1 MKIYIN
7 TLGCSKNT
15 VDSENAAALLEEAEH
30 SIVGSLEDAELILV
44 NTCGFINDAKEESI
58 DTILEMAEYRKNG
71 AILAASGCLT
81 QRYADELFREIP
93 EIDILL
99 GVNEYERLPSL
110 IEQYRKDGKR
120 IVRAEREAEEYC
132 EIPVRKP
139 EAGIP
144 YAYLKISE
152 GCDRV
157 CSYCIIPSIRGH
169 YRSRKMENIVRE
181 AEFLA
186 SCGCSEIIL
195 IAQNVTAYG
204 TDLYG
209 RHMLAELLRQ
219 LCAVEKIHWIRL
231 LYCYEDEITEE
242 LIETIRSEEKICD
255 YIDIPLQHVDDRILA
270 DMNRNST
277 SASIRSTVS
286 RLREAIPDIHIRT
299 TFITGFPGESEE
311 AFGRLASFVEETRF
325 DRMGVFSYSQEENTI
340 AGERKDQIPQEIR
353 DSRRDLLMEIQRGIS
368 LENNLKKVGQIFE
381 VMVEEQEE
389 ENTYLGRTR
398 WDAPEIDDGVI
409 FTSERV
415 LRPGEYVFVEVTD
428 AFDYDL
434 CGRIIENTGEKSADE
449 SMRPAA
455 GGPRQEQVK
464 TEKEGE

>member
-1 MKIYIN
+1 MI
-7 TLGCSKNT
+7 
-15 VDSENAAALLEEAEH
+15 
-30 SIVGSLEDAELILV
+30 LI
-44 NTCGFINDAKEESI
+44 NTCGFIHDAKEESI
-58 DTILEMAEYRKNG
+58 DAILEMAEYRENG
-71 AILAASGCLT
+71 TVLAASGCLT
-81 QRYADELFREIP
+81 QRYADELAREIP

-110 IEQYRKDGKR
+110 IEQYQREGAR
-120 IVRAEREAEEYC
+120 IVRAEREAGEYC

-139 EAGIP
+139 EAGVP

-209 RHMLAELLRQ
+209 KHMLAELLRR

-231 LYCYEDEITEE
+231 LYCYEDEITQE
-242 LIETIRSEEKICD
+242 LIDTMRSEEKICH

-270 DMNRNST
+270 EMNRNST
-277 SASIRSTVS
+277 SASIRATISC
-286 RLREAIPDIHIRT
+286 LREAIPDIHIRT

-311 AFGRLASFVEETRF
+311 AFDRLAAFVEEIRF
-325 DRMGVFSYSQEENTI
+325 DRMGVFSYSQEENTL
-340 AGERKDQIPQEIR
+340 AGERPDQIPQEIR

-368 LENNLKKVGQIFE
+368 LENNQKKVGQVFE
-381 VMVEEQEE
+381 VMVEEREE
-389 ENTYLGRTR
+389 ENTYLGRTS

-409 FTSERV
+409 FTSERE
-415 LRPGEYVFVEVTD
+415 LQPGEYVLVEVTD

-434 CGRIIENTGEKSADE
+434 CGRMIEKNENDS
-449 SMRPAA
+449 AA
-455 GGPRQEQVK
+455 GIGGQPAGR
-464 TEKEGE
+464 TGGD

>member
-144 YAYLKISE
+144 YAYLKI
-152 GCDRV
+152 
-157 CSYCIIPSIRGH
+157 
-169 YRSRKMENIVRE
+169 
-181 AEFLA
+181 
-186 SCGCSEIIL
+186 
-195 IAQNVTAYG
+195 
-204 TDLYG
+204 
-209 RHMLAELLRQ
+209 
-219 LCAVEKIHWIRL
+219 
-231 LYCYEDEITEE
+231 
-242 LIETIRSEEKICD
+242 
-255 YIDIPLQHVDDRILA
+255 
-270 DMNRNST
+270 
-277 SASIRSTVS
+277 
-286 RLREAIPDIHIRT
+286 
-299 TFITGFPGESEE
+299 
-311 AFGRLASFVEETRF
+311 
-325 DRMGVFSYSQEENTI
+325 
-340 AGERKDQIPQEIR
+340 
-353 DSRRDLLMEIQRGIS
+353 
-368 LENNLKKVGQIFE
+368 
-381 VMVEEQEE
+381 
-389 ENTYLGRTR
+389 
-398 WDAPEIDDGVI
+398 
-409 FTSERV
+409 
-415 LRPGEYVFVEVTD
+415 
-428 AFDYDL
+428 
-434 CGRIIENTGEKSADE
+434 
-449 SMRPAA
+449 
-455 GGPRQEQVK
+455 
-464 TEKEGE
+464 

>member
-7 TLGCSKNT
+7 TLGCSEKYGGFGKCGGT
-15 VDSENAAALLEEAEH
+15 AG
-30 SIVGSLEDAELILV
+30 GSGTQYRRFFEDAELILV
-44 NTCGFINDAKEESI
+44 NTCGFINDAKAESI

-120 IVRAEREAEEYC
+120 IVRAERKRKDDC

-231 LYCYEDEITEE
+231 LYCYEDEITDG
-242 LIETIRSEEKICD
+242 T
-255 YIDIPLQHVDDRILA
+255 DRNDPFRRRRYRLH
-270 DMNRNST
+270 RYS
-277 SASIRSTVS
+277 SA
-286 RLREAIPDIHIRT
+286 A
-299 TFITGFPGESEE
+299 
-311 AFGRLASFVEETRF
+311 
-325 DRMGVFSYSQEENTI
+325 
-340 AGERKDQIPQEIR
+340 
-353 DSRRDLLMEIQRGIS
+353 
-368 LENNLKKVGQIFE
+368 
-381 VMVEEQEE
+381 
-389 ENTYLGRTR
+389 
-398 WDAPEIDDGVI
+398 
-409 FTSERV
+409 
-415 LRPGEYVFVEVTD
+415 
-428 AFDYDL
+428 
-434 CGRIIENTGEKSADE
+434 CG
-449 SMRPAA
+449 
-455 GGPRQEQVK
+455 
-464 TEKEGE
+464 